1 MKIDQRPG
9 TPYPPSSASSRS
21 TPSDRWQWP
30 QISATAARM
39 NPQGLARALEIAEA
53 GGSDSLLV
61 LRSGRIVLEQY
72 WHDRSADDLQQ
83 TYSGTKS
90 LFSLL
95 VGRAIS
101 KGYLDDLDHP
111 IQDLIPELPVAF
123 TQLTFRNIMAM
134 ESGVANSPEIEA
146 MGQTGQTQF
155 DIAIS
160 REVTR
165 PPFQYYHYNNAPYR
179 LLFTALERAS
189 DRSLEALTIEE
200 VFEPL
205 DFNGAYWVRLYA
217 VDEAASGND
226 AERFTGYQSIRMTPS
241 DFAKSSQIII
251 DDGLWQ
257 GRRYL
262 PAAYTRALVAAPSP
276 EANPS
281 FGLFH
286 HLNAGDHYHDFA
298 WPDRIERKLV
308 PGAPDDTFLMF
319 GSGGQ
324 VTVGIPSRQLV
335 IVRTGPNHGSIYEA
349 DNYIARL
356 IRQVADAA
364 A

>member
-1 MKIDQRPG
+1 
-9 TPYPPSSASSRS
+9 
-21 TPSDRWQWP
+21 
-30 QISATAARM
+30 
-39 NPQGLARALEIAEA
+39 
-53 GGSDSLLV
+53 
-61 LRSGRIVLEQY
+61 
-72 WHDRSADDLQQ
+72 
-83 TYSGTKS
+83 
-90 LFSLL
+90 
-95 VGRAIS
+95 
-101 KGYLDDLDHP
+101 
-111 IQDLIPELPVAF
+111 
-123 TQLTFRNIMAM
+123 MAM